1 MNRKKKVLY
10 DKKATGGR
18 IRSLRKAKNIKLK
31 DAAQKLD
38 LAPGYI
44 REIESGTSG
53 MSLETAVAF
62 ASIFETTLDWLLFEN
77 GDMPKWYAKY
87 LKKQQKTEQTAETK
101 STGAYA
107 EEAQTSKYTF
117 ETKTSANE
125 QSVSGGGGGW
135 YGGDDS

>member
-1 MNRKKKVLY
+1 MNRKKKALY

-18 IRSLRKAKNIKLK
+18 IRALRKAKGLTLK
-31 DAAQKLD
+31 NVAQKLD

-44 REIESGTSG
+44 REIESGASG
-53 MSLETAVAF
+53 MSLETAIMF
-62 ASIFETTLDWLLFEN
+62 ASVFETTLDWLLFEN

-87 LKKQQKTEQTAETK
+87 LRKQQKTEQTAETK

-107 EEAQTSKYTF
+107 EEAQTSKYMF

-135 YGGDDS
+135 YGGNNP